1 MSGCP
6 RRDKMNYIDGL
17 NDEFIFCP
25 TPGCQGKGHVNSN
38 RSSHRSISGCP
49 IAAMLKIKPN
59 TRKTHINQKGAKTKI
74 YNDCKTKQEVQKFK
88 EKSKCDSDQQFHPYS
103 INNLISAHSPC
114 SSSIIEK
121 SPSTLTD
128 KSSSSNTTHS
138 KFSIDNI
145 LGQTNCNNGNP
156 MNQHIATNSIQDE
169 YFAKNNY
176 LLTNYLKFT
185 TTTAFSPTSSQS
197 SSPFYNLTNEKYY
210 F

>member
-1 MSGCP
+1 LSGCP
-6 RRDKMNYIDGL
+6 RRDKNNYIDGM

-49 IAAMLKIKPN
+49 IAAMLKLKPN
-59 TRKTHINQKGAKTKI
+59 TRKTHIHQRGAKTKI
-74 YNDCKTKQEVQKFK
+74 YDECKIKQDNQKVK
-88 EKSKCDSDQQFHPYS
+88 EKSKCSFEQQLQQQYHPYS
-103 INNLISAHSPC
+103 INNLISIQPMNQ
-114 SSSIIEK
+114 EK
-121 SPSTLTD
+121 SPLVIPD
-128 KSSSSNTTHS
+128 KSSSTTQC

-145 LGQTNCNNGNP
+145 LGQPNVNTGTP
-156 MNQHIATNSIQDE
+156 MNQQQSTNSIQDE

-176 LLTNYLKFT
+176 LLTNYFKFT
-185 TTTAFSPTSSQS
+185 TTTAFSPNSSQS